1 MLRRSAIRRGL
12 VGAAL
17 LAGAL
22 GAQARTR
29 PHYGG
34 TLRIETAGDPWQ
46 APDGIARQLVLDTLT
61 TIGDTGAAQPAL
73 AVQWSAE
80 NDAQRWQFAIRPNVR
95 FQDGSALTAGAVAAA
110 LTGACGRG
118 DAGGGNL
125 ACPWRTARA
134 VGDAVVFV
142 SDVPVPDLPELLAQ
156 SRFAIARQGAGS
168 AVVGTGPFRVTGFAN
183 GALAFAAN
191 DDCWA
196 GRPFV
201 DTIELRPHR
210 TVQDQWLDLSVGRT
224 DIVEVPAESMHAA
237 AQQHLNV
244 LESRPDELLALAIA
258 PGGAFARREMRE
270 AAALAVDRSALYNVI
285 FQKQGEITA
294 SLLPQWI
301 SGYSFLFP
309 AERDLNEARA
319 LRAGTTTG
327 PLLLAVD
334 GSGPALEL
342 AAERLALNLRDAGFS
357 VQTVSGKRPEAA
369 LILRLVPLEGASP
382 RAVLDE
388 MALTFGQNS
397 TVTGTDATALWQA
410 EQGMLSGEAVVPL
423 LWLPRAWGVSE
434 RVRDLRLSAV
444 GEPLW
449 ADASL
454 EAAK

>member
-61 TIGDTGAAQPAL
+61 TVGDTGSAQAAL
-73 AVQWSAE
+73 AVAWESQ
-80 NDAQRWQFAIRPNVR
+80 NDAQRWQFSMRANVR
-95 FQDGSALTAGAVAAA
+95 FQDGSALTADAVAAA
-110 LTGACGRG
+110 LTGACGSG
-118 DAGGGNL
+118 AGNPP
-125 ACPWRTARA
+125 CPWKMVRA

-142 SDVPVPDLPELLAQ
+142 SDSPVPDLPELLAE
-156 SRFAIARQGAGS
+156 SRFAIAKQGAAG
-168 AVVGTGPFRVTGFAN
+168 AVVGTGPFRVVGFVN
-183 GALAFAAN
+183 GALTFAAN

-224 DIVEVPAESMHAA
+224 DIVEVPPETMRAA

-244 LESRPDELLALAIA
+244 LESRPDELLALTMA
-258 PGGAFARREMRE
+258 PAGALARREMRE

-294 SLLPQWI
+294 SLLPEWI
-301 SGYSFLFP
+301 SGYSFLFSTD
-309 AERDLNEARA
+309 RDLNQARA
-319 LRAGTTTG
+319 LRAGTT
-327 PLLLAVD
+327 PPMLPLAVE
-334 GSGPALEL
+334 GSGSALQL
-342 AAERLALNLRDAGFS
+342 AAERLALNLRDAGFN
-357 VQTVSGKRPEAA
+357 VQTVSAGRAGAA
-369 LILRLVPLEGASP
+369 LVLREVPLEAASP

-388 MALTFGQNS
+388 MALKFGQNG
-397 TVTGTDATALWQA
+397 TVTGTDASQLWQA
-410 EQGMLSGEAVVPL
+410 EQGMLSQETAVPL

-454 EAAK
+454 EGGK